1 MEEMKMEDRNQMIL
15 DGIKGLRSLA
25 DALEIAVESINTH
38 TLESI
43 FSPKGEQPDLFEQ
56 VNTTQEK
63 PEEISLT
70 LTDVRKVL
78 AEKSRAGH
86 TEQVRVLLEKYGA
99 DKLSAIN
106 PTHYKNLVN
115 EATYL
120 GATLEDIKAALEEK
134 TKEGLKDKFP
144 AVFGHHYA
152 TTLED
157 LKPSSYPSF
166 LRDIRGLSHE

>member
-1 MEEMKMEDRNQMIL
+1 MEDRNQMIL

-25 DALEIAVESINTH
+25 DALEVAMEGINTH

-43 FSPKGEQPDLFEQ
+43 FSPRGEQPDLFEQ
-56 VNTTQEK
+56 VSTPEEK
-63 PEEISLT
+63 PEKVLLSLT
-70 LTDVRKVL
+70 EVRKVL

-86 TEQVRVLLEKYGA
+86 TEHVRLLLEKYGA

-106 PTHYKNLVN
+106 PTHYKNLVD

-120 GATLEDIKAALEEK
+120 GATLEDIKGALEDK
-134 TKEGLKDKFP
+134 TQEGLKDKFP
-144 AVFGHHYA
+144 SVFEHHFA

-157 LKPSSYPSF
+157 LKPAAYPGF

>member
-1 MEEMKMEDRNQMIL
+1 MEDRTQMIL

-25 DALEIAVESINTH
+25 DALELAMEGINTH

-43 FSPKGEQPDLFEQ
+43 FSPKEEQPDLFEQ

-63 PEEISLT
+63 PEEVSLT

-86 TEQVRVLLEKYGA
+86 TEQVRLLLEKYGA

-106 PTHYKNLVN
+106 PTHYKNLVD
-115 EATYL
+115 EATCL
-120 GATLEDIKAALEEK
+120 GATLADIKVALEDK
-134 TKEGLKDKFP
+134 TQEGLKEKFP
-144 AVFGHHYA
+144 AVFNHHFA

-157 LKPSSYPSF
+157 LKPAAYPSF

>member
-1 MEEMKMEDRNQMIL
+1 MEDRTQMIL

-25 DALEIAVESINTH
+25 DALELAMEGIKTH

-63 PEEISLT
+63 PEEVSLT

-86 TEQVRVLLEKYGA
+86 TEHVRLLLEKYGA

-106 PTHYKNLVN
+106 PAHYKNLVD

-120 GATLEDIKAALEEK
+120 GASLEDIKIALEEK
-134 TKEGLKDKFP
+134 TKEGVKDKFP
-144 AVFGHHYA
+144 SVFEHHFA

-157 LKPSSYPSF
+157 LKPSAYPGF

>member
-1 MEEMKMEDRNQMIL
+1 MEDRNQIIL

-25 DALEIAVESINTH
+25 DALELVMEGINTH

-43 FSPKGEQPDLFEQ
+43 FSPKEKQPDLFEQ
-56 VNTTQEK
+56 VSTTQEK
-63 PEEISLT
+63 PEEVSLT
-70 LTDVRKVL
+70 LTEVRKVL

-86 TEQVRVLLEKYGA
+86 TEHVRLLLEKYGA

-106 PTHYKNLVN
+106 PTHYKSLVD

-120 GATLEDIKAALEEK
+120 GTTFEDIKSALEDK
-134 TKEGLKDKFP
+134 TQEGLKDKFP
-144 AVFGHHYA
+144 AVYEHHFA